1 MKNAA
6 VAVLKKELARFF
18 GDKRLVF
25 TSIILPGLLIF
36 VMYSLM
42 GTAMDSFV
50 SVDDTYVYSV
60 EAVNIPQSISK
71 LFSAEEFKITEIEA
85 DGVEKSKNRLAEEEI
100 DLCVVFPDNFEEA
113 IANFSPYGNPDDV
126 PNVEVYYNSTKI
138 SSGTAYDIFAGKLD
152 ALETSISNV
161 FNINSITDEADVN
174 KYDVATDEDTMGM
187 MLASILPMLLII
199 LLYSSCVALAPESI
213 AGEKE
218 RGTIATMLVT
228 PAPRNQIVFG
238 KISALAIIA
247 LLGGLSSF
255 LGTFL
260 SMPMMMSGIAAS
272 DLGVSTQFYVFTDYL
287 WLILLIL
294 STVLLFITVISIIS
308 ATAKT
313 VKEAGTM
320 VTPLMIVVMLVAF
333 SSVFSTA
340 AKEDFIWYF
349 IPVYNSLQ
357 SMIGIFSFTAST
369 VNIALTVVSNV
380 VYSLIGIMILA
391 KMFSSEK
398 IIYSK

>member
-6 VAVLKKELARFF
+6 FTVMKKELARFF

-60 EAVNIPQSISK
+60 EAVNMPQSIEK
-71 LFSAEEFKITEIEA
+71 LFSSDEYKIKEITLE
-85 DGVEKSKNRLAEEEI
+85 DLEQSKEKLAEEKL
-100 DLCVVFPDNFEEA
+100 DLCIVFPDNFENA
-113 IANFSPYGNPDDV
+113 VNNYSPYGSPDDA
-126 PNVEVYYNSTKI
+126 PNVEMYYNSTKI
-138 SSGTAYDIFAGKLD
+138 SSGTAYETFVNRLNVF
-152 ALETSISNV
+152 ETSISNV
-161 FNINSITDEADVN
+161 FDINKITDEADAG
-174 KYDVATDEDTMGM
+174 KYDVATDEETMGM
-187 MLASILPMLLII
+187 MLASILPMLIII

-218 RGTIATMLVT
+218 RGTIATLLVT

-238 KISALAIIA
+238 KIAALAIIA
-247 LLGGLSSF
+247 LLSGLSSF

-260 SMPMMMSGIAAS
+260 SMPALMSGMETGMSAQA
-272 DLGVSTQFYVFTDYL
+272 YVITDYL

-294 STVLLFITVISIIS
+294 STVLLFITIISIIS
-308 ATAKT
+308 AAAKT

-320 VTPLMIVVMLVAF
+320 VTPLMIVIMLIAF
-333 SSVFSTA
+333 SSMFNTA
-340 AKEDFIWYF
+340 AKSDVVWYF

-357 SMIGIFSFTAST
+357 SMIGIFSFTSST
-369 VNIALTVVSNV
+369 VNIAVSVLSNF
-380 VYSLIGIMILA
+380 VYSVLGVTVLA
-391 KMFSSEK
+391 KMFNSEK
-398 IIYSK
+398 IVFSK